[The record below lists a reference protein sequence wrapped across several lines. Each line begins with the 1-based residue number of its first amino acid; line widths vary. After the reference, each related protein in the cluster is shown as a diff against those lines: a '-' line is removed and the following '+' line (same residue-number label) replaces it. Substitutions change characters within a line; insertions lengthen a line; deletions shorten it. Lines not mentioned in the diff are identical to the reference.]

1 MNFHRPSR
9 HVDPQATRPAR
20 LAPLPK
26 LPLFLD
32 LAGKRAVLAGD
43 GDPVAWKAELIAAAG
58 ALVTVYA
65 PDPGPE
71 LLSLATFGAGVAIT
85 RRAWRPGDLDG
96 AAIAVGDIADDV
108 EAGDFVAA
116 ARARGALANVIDRPD
131 FCDFQFGAIV
141 NRAPVIVAVSTD
153 GAAPILGQAIRQ
165 KIEAILPT
173 RLGGW
178 AGAAKGFRERLK
190 ALVPDASMRRRF
202 WERFVGI
209 AFISQAEEDARLA
222 ELERLACEISTSAT
236 HAGTGGVVIVGAGP
250 GDPGLVTLEA
260 MRALQSA
267 DVVIYDRLV
276 TPDVLELARREA
288 RRIHV
293 GKEGHGDS
301 CRQEDICA
309 LSVRLAREGKRV
321 VRLKGGDPAV
331 FARTAEEVA
340 ACRAAGVPC
349 AIVPGVT
356 TASAA
361 AAALGVS
368 LTDRGV
374 ARRLQ
379 FVTGH
384 DETGA
389 LPDDLDLAALA
400 DPGAT
405 TVVYMGRRTASRLAL
420 ALIAQGLAADTPAL
434 VATNVSRPDASARR
448 TDLQGL
454 ADGAALGA
462 DAAPTLVLIGRAL
475 APARERAL
483 IDASGAEYST
493 ALI

>member
-1 MNFHRPSR
+1 MTLHVAPR
-9 HVDPQATRPAR
+9 HVDPQTTRPAR

-32 LAGKRAVLAGD
+32 LAGKRAVLVGD

-65 PDPGPE
+65 PDPGAE
-71 LLSLATFGAGVAIT
+71 LLALAASGAGVAIA
-85 RRAWRPGDLDG
+85 RRAWRPQDLDG

-141 NRAPVIVAVSTD
+141 NRAPVVVAISTD
-153 GAAPILGQAIRQ
+153 GAAPILGQAIRRR
-165 KIEAILPT
+165 IEAILPT
-173 RLGGW
+173 KLGGW

-190 ALVPDASMRRRF
+190 ALVPDAALRRTF
-202 WERFVGI
+202 WERFVNV
-209 AFISQAEEDARLA
+209 AFVSQAQEDARLA
-222 ELERLACEISTSAT
+222 ELERMALDIGADEREAR
-236 HAGTGGVVIVGAGP
+236 TGSVVIVGAGP

-276 TPDVLELARREA
+276 STEVLELARREA

-293 GKEGHGDS
+293 GKAGHGDS

-309 LSVRLAREGKRV
+309 LSVRLASEGKRV

-340 ACRAAGVPC
+340 ACRSAGLPC
-349 AIVPGVT
+349 SIVPGVT

-361 AAALGVS
+361 AAALGLS

-389 LPDDLDLAALA
+389 LPGDLDLAALA

-405 TVVYMGRRTASRLAL
+405 TVVYMGRRTAARLAN
-420 ALIAQGLAADTPAL
+420 ALIGNGLPPDTPAI
-434 VATNVSRPDASARR
+434 VATNVSRPDAQTRA
-448 TDLQGL
+448 TDLAGL
-454 ADGAALGA
+454 AGGAALGD

-475 APARERAL
+475 ASRAS
-483 IDASGAEYST
+483 ANP
-493 ALI
+493 

>member
-1 MNFHRPSR
+1 MTR
-9 HVDPQATRPAR
+9 HVSPRHILPQATRPAR

-32 LAGKRAVLAGD
+32 LAGRRAVLVGD
-43 GDPVAWKAELIAAAG
+43 GDPVAWKAELVAAAG

-71 LLSLATFGAGVAIT
+71 LLALAASGAGVAIT
-85 RRAWRPGDLDG
+85 RRAWRPDDIDG
-96 AAIAVGDIADDV
+96 AAIAVGDIADDA

-178 AGAAKGFRERLK
+178 AGAAKGFREQLK
-190 ALVPDASMRRRF
+190 ALIPDAALRRRF
-202 WERFVGI
+202 WERFVNV

-222 ELERLACEISTSAT
+222 ELERM
-236 HAGTGGVVIVGAGP
+236 AGDLRRDEDETRNGSVAIVGAGP

-276 TPDVLELARREA
+276 TPEVLELARREA

-309 LSVRLAREGKRV
+309 LSVRLAGEGKRV

-389 LPDDLDLAALA
+389 LPQDLDLAALA
-400 DPGAT
+400 DPNAT
-405 TVVYMGRRTASRLAL
+405 TVIYMGRRTAARLAG
-420 ALIAQGLAADTPAL
+420 ALIAQGLAPQTPAI

-448 TDLQGL
+448 TDLAGL
-454 ADGAALGA
+454 AEGAALGT
-462 DAAPTLVLIGRAL
+462 DVAPTLVLIGRAL
-475 APARERAL
+475 AAAHEEAAPDRRAF
-483 IDASGAEYST
+483 AHP
-493 ALI
+493 

>member
-32 LAGKRAVLAGD
+32 LAGKRAVLVGD

-65 PDPGPE
+65 PDPGAE
-71 LLSLATFGAGVAIT
+71 LLALAASGAGVAIVA
-85 RRAWRPGDLDG
+85 RAWRPEDLDG
-96 AAIAVGDIADDV
+96 AAIAVGDIGDDV

-116 ARARGALANVIDRPD
+116 ARARGALANVIDRPA

-141 NRAPVIVAVSTD
+141 NRAPVVVAVSTD
-153 GAAPILGQAIRQ
+153 GAAPILGQAIRR

-173 RLGGW
+173 KLGGW
-178 AGAAKGFRERLK
+178 ARAAKGFRERLK
-190 ALVPDASMRRRF
+190 ALVPDAALRRAF
-202 WERFVGI
+202 WERFVNV
-209 AFISQAEEDARLA
+209 AFVSQAEEDARLA
-222 ELERLACEISTSAT
+222 ELERMAREIDADGGD
-236 HAGTGGVVIVGAGP
+236 ARTGSVVIVGAGP

-276 TPDVLELARREA
+276 SAEVLELARREA

-301 CRQEDICA
+301 CRQDDICA
-309 LSVRLAREGKRV
+309 LSVRLAGEGRRV

-331 FARTAEEVA
+331 FARTSEEVA

-361 AAALGVS
+361 AAALGLS

-389 LPDDLDLAALA
+389 LPGDLDLAALA
-400 DPGAT
+400 DPNAT
-405 TVVYMGRRTASRLAL
+405 TIVYMGRRTAARLAG
-420 ALIAQGLAADTPAL
+420 ALIDEGLSPDTPAI
-434 VATNVSRPDASARR
+434 VATNVSRPEAQSRP
-448 TDLQGL
+448 TDLAGL
-454 ADGAALGA
+454 AAGAALGA

-475 APARERAL
+475 AVRPANTIL
-483 IDASGAEYST
+483 
-493 ALI
+493 